1 MGGGRRVRSDR
12 GGARGGLA
20 WLTALA
26 LLASTPVFIAPAVAV
41 AAPRVDLTEAEQ
53 AQRDASASGD
63 PVEVLSERT
72 ERETVFANPDGE
84 TFTLNKSIV
93 PVRVETPG
101 GGWTAPD
108 ATLEK
113 RADGSIG
120 PKAAA
125 VDLSFSPGGA
135 GGGLVTIGEDGQSV
149 SLGWPGTLP
158 APRLDGER
166 AVYENVR
173 PDVNLILTATV
184 EGFRQVLEVETLEAA
199 SDPALSSL
207 EYSMKTQGL
216 RIREGAAGTMDA
228 LDGNGQVVFR
238 SPSARMWNSAGE
250 AAGSASGEGL
260 SVQTAAVRPIA
271 SVVQNT
277 TAQNTTAQDST
288 SQDAEQTPAGP
299 AEEGDP
305 LAGPGAGDES
315 ALMEVAVASD
325 AVTVTPDTDLIAG
338 TTSAELPLYID
349 PSVELGEGERTVLS
363 SDGDSFYNFSGGDNG
378 VSVGRCGSAVINGA
392 RYYCTTG
399 SEYVNRMYF
408 EFTPGRLKGKHVLDA
423 TFTVT
428 ETWSFSCDARWIDLE
443 RTNEIAKTSKWPGPR
458 GTNPNKSWDQMGD
471 VNVSAG
477 RGSACSPSQPRAGIE
492 FNDNLAEADENLTPT
507 VRSFADGKIAKL
519 TLMLMAKNE
528 NDPISWK
535 RFDDDATLKVTYVG
549 KPATPTEYGLST
561 GSSQIC
567 STSETRPT
575 MWSYPQPTFA
585 ATPQTVSGGEGGAL
599 LRLYFDL
606 DVKADADTWTD
617 APAPSTGHEKPT
629 SGYTG
634 DGVDQDKLWNTTLA
648 ENKQYRVRSWTRS
661 YVNFDNEISSI
672 GSSSTRW
679 CYFTVDS
686 KAPKPPS
693 IVFKSTYSACVRGG
707 SCEPKGGPNQP
718 GTVTFGPAVGSGDV
732 NVSYSYKL
740 STDSDWTHP
749 AGATVTRSITPM
761 DSGTV
766 TLTVIA
772 RDAAGRTGENK
783 VRFLVGE
790 GDTPMGRWT
799 FNEPSGAAV
808 DVSTTDLVLRDDATL
823 TGAVR
828 TTNGRRGVVTEG
840 GVTGDDRALKL
851 ANQAYAS
858 TSGKI
863 LETQGSYTVA
873 AWVRLESTGGNAY
886 VLGQDGTQN
895 SPFYLGYC
903 EGVGTWCLRLADADS
918 TTTSLDN
925 QRVNALHPAAT
936 KVWTHLAAAINTDQ
950 KKLILYVNGVEQ
962 GRDDLT
968 TGRWSSTG
976 PLQIGRVK
984 WKGAYVDH
992 FRGEVDEVAVWQ
1004 REAKAP
1010 SVVAAEANPKGADGK
1025 AYAELVAHYV
1035 PDGVDGGTSLPDLTD
1050 YGNNLGLSSGASLD
1064 GKALVLN
1071 GTSGS
1076 ATASR
1081 PLIDDTGSFTV
1092 ATEVT
1097 VETEALVAK
1106 PVGYRAQVLGQRTA
1120 TGSSWSLWLE
1130 KTGNKDELVRD
1141 DEGEVVYGDNGE
1153 PLKRSVPTA
1162 EWHFGRLT
1170 ADGSGTSVVSAPA
1183 EFEDQVHLV
1192 GVYDTRTQQITLYVG
1207 SAPQGEPLEYT
1218 ASAGTGEFAVGKGWT
1233 NSAWGHYLTG
1243 SITQIRLWAGA
1254 ATDPDQVETL
1264 TR

>member
-1 MGGGRRVRSDR
+1 M
-12 GGARGGLA
+12 A
-20 WLTALA
+20 WLTALT
-26 LLASTPVFIAPAVAV
+26 LLVTTPVFVAPAVATTASKV
-41 AAPRVDLTEAEQ
+41 QLTETEQ
-53 AQRDASASGD
+53 AQQNAAASGD
-63 PVEVLSERT
+63 PVEVVSERT
-72 ERETVFANPDGE
+72 ERETVFANPDGK

-101 GGWTAPD
+101 GGWAEPD
-108 ATLEK
+108 ARLEK

-120 PKAAA
+120 PKATA

-135 GGGLVTIGEDGQSV
+135 GEGLVTIGEDGQSV

-158 APRLDGER
+158 PPRLEGER
-166 AVYENVR
+166 AVYENVL

-199 SDPALSSL
+199 SDPALASL
-207 EYSMKTQGL
+207 EYSMKTEGL

-250 AAGSASGEGL
+250 TPGSAAGEGL
-260 SVQTAAVRPIA
+260 SAQAAAVRPIA
-271 SVVQNT
+271 SA
-277 TAQNTTAQDST
+277 AQNST
-288 SQDAEQTPAGP
+288 SQNAEQTPAGP

-305 LAGPGAGDES
+305 LAGPGVGDES
-315 ALMEVAVASD
+315 ALMEVDVAAD
-325 AVTVTPDTDLIAG
+325 TVTVTPDTELIAG

-378 VSVGRCGSAVINGA
+378 MSVGRCGSAVIGGV
-392 RYYCTTG
+392 RYYCTSG

-443 RTNEIAKTSKWPGPR
+443 RTNEITKTSKWPGPR
-458 GTNPNKSWDQMGD
+458 GTNPNKTWDQMVD

-492 FNDNLAEADENLTPT
+492 FNDNPAEADENLTPT

-549 KPATPTEYGLST
+549 KPAIPTEYGLSA
-561 GSSQIC
+561 GASQIC
-567 STSETRPT
+567 STSETKPT

-585 ATPQTVSGGEGGAL
+585 ATPQTAPGGEGGAL
-599 LRLYFDL
+599 LRVYFDL
-606 DVKADADTWTD
+606 DVKVDADTWSD
-617 APAPSTGHEKPT
+617 AASPSTGHEKPT
-629 SGYTG
+629 SGYAG

-648 ENKQYRVRSWTRS
+648 DGKQYRVRSWTRS
-661 YVNFDNEISSI
+661 YINFNNEISSI
-672 GSSSTRW
+672 GSGATRW

-693 IVFKSTYSACVRGG
+693 IVFNSTYSACVKGG
-707 SCEPKGGPNQP
+707 ACEPKGGANQP
-718 GTVTFGPAVGSGDV
+718 GTVTFGPAAGSGDV

-740 STDSDWTHP
+740 STDSEWKHP
-749 AGATVTRSITPM
+749 TGATVTTSITPM

-790 GDTPMGRWT
+790 GDAPMGRWT
-799 FNEPSGAAV
+799 FNEASGAAV
-808 DVSTTDLVLRDDATL
+808 DVSATAPVLRDDATL

-840 GVTGDDRALKL
+840 NATGDDRALKL

-858 TSGKI
+858 TAGKI

-873 AWVRLESTGGNAY
+873 AWVRLESTGSNAY
-886 VLGQDGTQN
+886 ILGQDGTQN

-903 EGVGTWCLRLADADS
+903 EGVRTWCLRLSDADS
-918 TTTSLDN
+918 TTTSIDN
-925 QRVNALHPAAT
+925 QRVNALQPAAT
-936 KVWTHLAAAINTDQ
+936 KVWTHLAAAINTNQ

-968 TGRWSSTG
+968 TGSWSSTG
-976 PLQIGRVK
+976 ALQIGRVK
-984 WKGAYVDH
+984 WKGGYVDH

-1010 SVVAAEANPKGADGK
+1010 SVVAEEANPKGADGN
-1025 AYAELVAHYV
+1025 AYVELVAHYV
-1035 PDGVDGGTSLPDLTD
+1035 PDGVDDGGTSLPDLTE
-1050 YGNNLGLSSGASLD
+1050 YGNSLGLSEGASLD

-1076 ATASR
+1076 ATVSR

-1092 ATEVT
+1092 DTEVA
-1097 VETEALVAK
+1097 VDTESLAGK
-1106 PVGYRAQVLGQRTA
+1106 PIGHRAQVLGQRTA
-1120 TGSSWSLWLE
+1120 SGSSWSLWLE
-1130 KTGNKDELVRD
+1130 KTGTKEVPELDAEGNPVLD
-1141 DEGEVVYGDNGE
+1141 DSGE
-1153 PLKRSVPTA
+1153 PLTHSVPVA
-1162 EWHFGRLT
+1162 KWHFGRLT
-1170 ADGSGTSVVSAPA
+1170 ADGSGTSVVSDPA
-1183 EFEDQVHLV
+1183 ELEDQVLLV

-1207 SAPQGEPLEYT
+1207 STPQGDPLEYT
-1218 ASAGTGEFAVGKGWT
+1218 AAAGTGEFAVGKGWT

-1243 SITQIRLWAGA
+1243 SITEIRLWAGA
-1254 ATDPDQVETL
+1254 ATDSDQVQTL
-1264 TR
+1264 TSS